1 MRPIW
6 GLADGPPI
14 VTFQPIVPC
23 AMARTPSAQRATPS
37 PTGTPEL
44 EQGSVQDLKAEQ
56 ALALIGIGL
65 MRKLA
70 AENSLAWMW
79 NREEDTTVDGASL
92 RQRLE
97 LVDLALRTAAPLTT
111 AEVTHLMGARPG
123 SPVVERGGL
132 LARRQARNVWILSR
146 TSPEAGGT
154 AGHFQETPRRR
165 F

>member
-1 MRPIW
+1 
-6 GLADGPPI
+6 
-14 VTFQPIVPC
+14 
-23 AMARTPSAQRATPS
+23 MARTPSTQRATATPKE
-37 PTGTPEL
+37 TPEL
-44 EQGSVQDLKAEQ
+44 DHGSVQDLKAEQ
-56 ALALIGIGL
+56 ALALIGMGL

-70 AENSLAWMW
+70 AENSLPWMW
-79 NREEDTTVDGASL
+79 NGEEDITVDGSSL

-132 LARRQARNVWILSR
+132 LASRQSRNVWILSR
-146 TSPEAGGT
+146 TSPDEGET

>member
-1 MRPIW
+1 
-6 GLADGPPI
+6 
-14 VTFQPIVPC
+14 
-23 AMARTPSAQRATPS
+23 MARTPSAQRANVST
-37 PTGTPEL
+37 TGASEL
-44 EQGSVQDLKAEQ
+44 DLGGLQDLKAEQ
-56 ALALIGIGL
+56 ALALIGMGL
-65 MRKLA
+65 MRKLTA
-70 AENSLAWMW
+70 DHALPWMW
-79 NREEDTTVDGASL
+79 NGEQDGSMDGVSL

-132 LARRQARNVWILSR
+132 LARRQSRNVWILSR
-146 TSPEAGGT
+146 ANPEEGGS

>member
-1 MRPIW
+1 
-6 GLADGPPI
+6 
-14 VTFQPIVPC
+14 
-23 AMARTPSAQRATPS
+23 MARTPSAQRATPS

-79 NREEDTTVDGASL
+79 NGEEDTTVEGASL

>member
-1 MRPIW
+1 MGPIW
-6 GLADGPPI
+6 GLALGPPI

-23 AMARTPSAQRATPS
+23 AMARTPSAQRANPS

-44 EQGSVQDLKAEQ
+44 DQTSGQDLKAEQ
-56 ALALIGIGL
+56 ALALIGMGL

-70 AENSLAWMW
+70 EENSLPWMW
-79 NREEDTTVDGASL
+79 NGEEDATGEGGSL

-111 AEVTHLMGARPG
+111 AEVSHLMGARPG

-132 LARRQARNVWILSR
+132 LARRQSRNVWILSR
-146 TSPEAGGT
+146 TSPEADGT
-154 AGHFQETPRRR
+154 GGHFQETPRRR

>member
-1 MRPIW
+1 
-6 GLADGPPI
+6 
-14 VTFQPIVPC
+14 
-23 AMARTPSAQRATPS
+23 MARTPSPQRADATTAGLPD
-37 PTGTPEL
+37 L
-44 EQGSVQDLKAEQ
+44 DQGSVQGLKPEQ

-70 AENSLAWMW
+70 AEGDAVPWLFNPD
-79 NREEDTTVDGASL
+79 EEPSAVDAPSL

-123 SPVVERGGL
+123 SAVVERGGL
-132 LARRQARNVWILSR
+132 LARRQSRNVWILSR
-146 TSPEAGGT
+146 SGGEPG
-154 AGHFQETPRRR
+154 APNGHFQETPRRR